1 MHDFLATIFHL
12 LWFDHTQL
20 TYPYTGRDFGL
31 TELAREVIHDVV
43 A

>member
-1 MHDFLATIFHL
+1 MHDFHATFFHL

-20 TYPYTGRDFGL
+20 TFRHTGGDLRPTDV
-31 TELAREVIHDVV
+31 ADKAIHVV